1 MAQIKFYRGSKQTY
15 LDSVA
20 SYSDGIF
27 FATDRHEIMLN
38 GTTYGVGE
46 AVSDITFDAPSATLN
61 VTLIGNS
68 EGGSPKKIVIGLAT
82 DSANGLMSAKDK
94 AALDEL
100 IGDGTGSVADQIK
113 KAIDA
118 LKETINKYTVN
129 GQAIS
134 TNPVLNGGNIKLDG
148 YSATDGETE
157 EVSATDTVNQ
167 AIAKVE
173 NANKNTQEEL
183 EGFKASVNQPNGI
196 AGLGEN
202 GKIDPSLV
210 DGVVGHVLGLEQ
222 FVENASLPAAS
233 VDNVNKYYF
242 VTDESKIAKC
252 VENEGVYS
260 WEKTDPQPQV
270 IYNRRGEDEKGHANT
285 LYRWDGSQMTA
296 VSDPIAI
303 GVAKGTA
310 YDGAQGQANRDALTS
325 IPSTVVTT
333 IAQPV
338 AGADNV
344 TVQISDSDKDGASN
358 QFTDG
363 DGISLTFQAAT
374 DSAAGMMSSTDK
386 SYIEAIKDI
395 LGEDA
400 EALDVLTRTNAGIG
414 ILANYTVAAAAAAIA
429 PTDTINQALGK
440 LEKTLQDLNGS
451 GDTSIKNQIKEAID
465 GVLDSIS
472 YDSETHTITF
482 IKSDGSTKVPVVI
495 DTYVGENAIA
505 VSDAVDNSKTVSLV
519 IDPAA
524 ESFLTQSA
532 SGLKLAGVQDAINAA
547 VSWIEV

>member
-1 MAQIKFYRGSKQTY
+1 MAQIKFYRGKKQTY

-27 FATDRHEIMLN
+27 FATDKHEIMLN

-68 EGGSPKKIVIGLAT
+68 EGKSPKQIKIGLAT
-82 DSANGLMSAKDK
+82 NLANGLMSAEDK

-100 IGDGTGSVADQIK
+100 IGDGSGSVADQIK
-113 KAIDA
+113 QAIDT
-118 LKETINKYTVN
+118 LKEAIDKYTVN
-129 GQAIS
+129 GQKIS
-134 TNPVLNGGNIKLDG
+134 TNPVLDGADILLDG
-148 YSATDGETE
+148 YTQAGGATTA
-157 EVSATDTVNQ
+157 VAATDTVNQ

-196 AGLGEN
+196 AGLDEN
-202 GKIDPSLV
+202 GKIDSSLV

-222 FVENASLPAAS
+222 FVANASLPEAN
-233 VDNVNKYYF
+233 VDNVGKYYF

-303 GVAKGTA
+303 GVVKGTA

-344 TVQISDSDKDGASN
+344 TVQISDSDKDGVSN
-358 QFTDG
+358 QFTNG
-363 DGISLTFQAAT
+363 DGVSLTFPAAT
-374 DSAAGMMSSTDK
+374 DDAAGMMSSTDK
-386 SYIEAIKDI
+386 SYIEAIKKI
-395 LGEDA
+395 LGSDG

-414 ILANYTVAAAAAAIA
+414 ILANYSTAAAVANIL

-482 IKSDGSTKVPVVI
+482 IKSDGSTKVSVVI

-519 IDPAA
+519 IDSAT